1 MLRFLQRY
9 FLILFNSMLYNIEFN
24 DVIVINL
31 QFGFQNNV
39 RFLLSSLSSVSRY
52 FRLLLFE
59 IFTSLV
65 DMAIACHV

>member
-1 MLRFLQRY
+1 
-9 FLILFNSMLYNIEFN
+9 MLYNIEFN
-24 DVIVINL
+24 DIIVINL

-65 DMAIACHV
+65 AIAIACHV